1 MHEAVNWRIA
11 VFWRKEQE
19 FFMGDIVNYDP
30 ESDVYEVHYD
40 DGELVWAL
48 LWSTDV
54 WAVSMASHRQA
65 APEHR

>member
-40 DGELVWAL
+40 DGELGCVL
-48 LWSTDV
+48 LLLTDH

-65 APEHR
+65 LSEHC